1 MILSSFIL
9 PNYLLSRDL
18 KFRTYLNFNLWIK
31 EGNEKYSI
39 SQLGILED
47 DIFFLTYISFYLLMR
62 ANEIN
67 HFLARINNDFLEGLI
82 RQR

>member
-9 PNYLLSRDL
+9 PNYFLSRDL

-47 DIFFLTYISFYLLMR
+47 DIFFLNIYFILSSYESKRNKSFPR
-62 ANEIN
+62 SN
-67 HFLARINNDFLEGLI
+67 
-82 RQR
+82 Q